1 MLPSWYKYFNYGSIA
16 VIAVMLLLMVTN
28 SVPTE
33 LFRSMLFFAIG
44 ILLLR
49 VIFRIYFVVKSK
61 KMKEE

>member
-1 MLPSWYKYFNYGSIA
+1 MLPPWYKYFNYGSIA

-28 SVPTE
+28 SVPAE
-33 LFRSMLFFAIG
+33 LFKSMLFFAIG
-44 ILLLR
+44 ILALR